1 MKFARRFQLAI
12 FVMAAA
18 SVTHARAA
26 DITTLD
32 VTIAAVNP
40 QCLNYCYTGVC
51 FFLRCGLRGC
61 SIVTTPKI
69 EHYNPDLVVSAY
81 NGVGENPW
89 TEARAALGLTQ
100 RYAADQLLGRL
111 MGGVTPAAGHR
122 TAGSTRERKALRH
135 KEVDAIGH
143 PLASLTSLA
152 TLAGGG
158 GASAAG
164 VRVPSSF
171 GDQQLSNIRGGIAA
185 AETWSRR
192 ADTVEGWAGVVS
204 PLAGDIAGTAR
215 QVNNAAQSLG
225 ALADAAE
232 TVSAVS
238 TAASS
243 FLGLTGG
250 LGIQVFCPSAAK
262 SFVPYYQSALD
273 PVAWRFGI
281 PEMLYPEA
289 LTPGRREIGDWPT
302 LNWGHVYPRAGSI
315 GTTDDPKAAAVAA
328 QRAAD
333 FITRQNQPHVYLPSV
348 GRARG
353 GYWPA
358 SPVLENTE
366 NHQWQMLTPLR
377 SNRCEIFGAGGNW
390 SGGKVDT
397 RGNYAWIL
405 WRKYGCCTARPGVFL
420 SSVDTARVCLN

>member
-1 MKFARRFQLAI
+1 MRRARPFHFAI

-18 SVTHARAA
+18 SVTPARAG

-32 VTIAAVNP
+32 VTTAAVNP

-89 TEARAALGLTQ
+89 AEARAALGAAQ
-100 RYAADQLLGRL
+100 RSTANTLLGRL
-111 MGGVTPAAGHR
+111 IGGVTPAAGHR

-152 TLAGGG
+152 TLAGGRG
-158 GASAAG
+158 VGASGARMPAN
-164 VRVPSSF
+164 F
-171 GDQQLSNIRGGIAA
+171 GNQQLTNIRGGIAA
-185 AETWSRR
+185 AEERSGR
-192 ADTVEGWAGVVS
+192 AEAVEGWAGVVS
-204 PLAGDIAGTAR
+204 PLAGDIAGAAR
-215 QVNNAAQSLG
+215 QVNTAARSLG
-225 ALADAAE
+225 ALADAAD

-250 LGIQVFCPSAAK
+250 LGIQVFCLSAAR

-289 LTPGRREIGDWPT
+289 LTPGRREIGNWPT
-302 LNWGHVYPRAGSI
+302 LTWGHVYPRAGSI

-333 FITRQNQPHVYLPSV
+333 FITRQDQPHVYLPSV

-358 SPVLENTE
+358 SPVLENTD
-366 NHQWQMLTPLR
+366 NHRWQMLTPVR
-377 SNRCEIFGAGGNW
+377 SNRCEIFGASGNW
-390 SGGKVDT
+390 SGGKADM

-405 WRKYGCCTARPGVFL
+405 WRKYACCTARPGVFL
-420 SSVDTARVCLN
+420 SSIDSARVCLN

>member
-1 MKFARRFQLAI
+1 MRRARRF
-12 FVMAAA
+12 FVATFTLTA
-18 SVTHARAA
+18 SALTTARAG

-32 VTIAAVNP
+32 VTTAAVNP

-61 SIVTTPKI
+61 SIVTTPRI

-89 TEARAALGLTQ
+89 VEARAALGIAQ
-100 RYAADQLLGRL
+100 RSTANTLLGRL
-111 MGGVTPAAGHR
+111 IGGVTPAAGHR
-122 TAGSTRERKALRH
+122 NAGSTKERKALRH
-135 KEVDAIGH
+135 KEVDAVGH
-143 PLASLTSLA
+143 PLASLASLA

-158 GASAAG
+158 GAGTTGA
-164 VRVPSSF
+164 RVPSSF
-171 GDQQLSNIRGGIAA
+171 GDQQLSNMRGGIAA
-185 AETWSRR
+185 AEEWSGR
-192 ADTVEGWAGVVS
+192 TQSVESWAGVVS
-204 PLAGDIAGTAR
+204 PLAGDIANGAR
-215 QVNNAAQSLG
+215 QVNTAAQSLG
-225 ALADAAE
+225 TLADAAD

-243 FLGLTGG
+243 FLGLTGS
-250 LGIQVFCPSAAK
+250 LGIQVFCPSAAR

-273 PVAWRFGI
+273 PIAWRFGI

-289 LTPGRREIGDWPT
+289 LTPGRREIGNWPT
-302 LNWGHVYPRAGSI
+302 LTWGHVYPRAGSI

-333 FITRQNQPHVYLPSV
+333 FITRPNQPHVYLPSV
-348 GRARG
+348 GRPRG

-358 SPVLENTE
+358 SPVLENTD
-366 NHQWQMLTPLR
+366 NHRWQMLTPIR
-377 SNRCEIFGAGGNW
+377 SSRCEIFGAGGNW

-405 WRKYGCCTARPGVFL
+405 WRKYSCCTARSGVFL
-420 SSVDTARVCLN
+420 SSIETARVCLN